1 MTRKIR
7 ISNAERRARS
17 DRRATIAAIVFILV
31 VGLSMAGLGLMSAL
45 HHGHKAGLTTEDV
58 LYGQ

>member
-17 DRRATIAAIVFILV
+17 DRRANIAVVSFIVVASIVLTTFMFL
-31 VGLSMAGLGLMSAL
+31 SAL
-45 HHGHKAGLTTEDV
+45 HHGHKAGLSTADV
-58 LYGQ
+58 IYGQ